1 MILFSWVLL
10 LALFSPFPL
19 SFLNPSLL
27 LLILKLLLISVLL
40 LYLVKMERKKKN
52 IEDHVL
58 QHSHLTKRKQPQGGS
73 DRLSQHGLLVTAE
86 LQLQAALRTLLCF
99 SVYVCLSSFTCCWS
113 PRKGKGGDEKQS
125 VKEIM
130 QEYFPE
136 PKDMNLKPTESPA
149 EKLKK
154 KILLGW

>member
-1 MILFSWVLL
+1 MIMILFSWVLL

-27 LLILKLLLISVLL
+27 LLILKLFLISVLL

-58 QHSHLTKRKQPQGGS
+58 QHSRLTKRKQPQGGS

-86 LQLQAALRTLLCF
+86 LQLRAALLTLLCF
-99 SVYVCLSSFTCCWS
+99 SVYESAFPASLAAEVPDKEKCPFYLEVIWKADAKTQ
-113 PRKGKGGDEKQS
+113 GKGHEIFEGGA
-125 VKEIM
+125 VK
-130 QEYFPE
+130 
-136 PKDMNLKPTESPA
+136 NN
-149 EKLKK
+149 
-154 KILLGW
+154 